1 MAQVRAFF
9 NEDRSTLVR
18 EHSVPQHCEH
28 ASNDQHRHAT
38 PAPAWIKSCARTDG
52 QPVYAAGISK
62 WFFKNE
68 GVEAYYT
75 IAEELGRC
83 VLAT

>member
-1 MAQVRAFF
+1 MT
-9 NEDRSTLVR
+9 NI
-18 EHSVPQHCEH
+18 
-28 ASNDQHRHAT
+28 AT

>member
-28 ASNDQHRHAT
+28 RMTNIAT